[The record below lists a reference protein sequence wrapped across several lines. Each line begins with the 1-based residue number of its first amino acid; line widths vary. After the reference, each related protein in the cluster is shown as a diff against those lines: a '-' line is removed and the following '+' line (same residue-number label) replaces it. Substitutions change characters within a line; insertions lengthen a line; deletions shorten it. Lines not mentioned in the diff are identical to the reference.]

1 VGGIDCNN
9 SMKLTLFRSTQMLYL
24 LFQAHFSLLSAYRRG
39 SSMSLVKNL
48 FFFAAWY
55 GNE

>member
-1 VGGIDCNN
+1 MGGNDGNN
-9 SMKLTLFRSTQMLYL
+9 SMKLFLSTQIMLFL
-24 LFQAHFSLLSAYRRG
+24 LFQAHFWLLSAYRRG
-39 SSMSLVKNL
+39 SSMSLAENL

>member
-1 VGGIDCNN
+1 
-9 SMKLTLFRSTQMLYL
+9 MLFL

-39 SSMSLVKNL
+39 SSMSLAKNL